1 MERNFTNFMN
11 RKDLKEKVIVG
22 GGMAAIFLPVRLV
35 FFTFVSKYWIGSV
48 GLVFIVAITMH
59 ILSTKNKLGKFGR
72 MYQNQTRKLTTGKLG
87 NGLIVLSIILII
99 YLGVTPYLIEKANT
113 TYFEEKEFYSE
124 VFKLAMDHTSTGK
137 LQKFEGKIPDEK
149 LLNGNLTPFQ
159 AFERSFAIVASIAND
174 ATNGWV
180 LHFYTVGFVGQV
192 EYLGILLFYRFMNR
206 KKT

>member
-22 GGMAAIFLPVRLV
+22 GVMTAIFLPVRLV

-48 GLVFIVAITMH
+48 GLISIVAITMH

-99 YLGVTPYLIEKANT
+99 YLGVAPYLIEKANT
-113 TYFEEKEFYSE
+113 TYFKEKEFYSK
-124 VFKLAMDHTSTGK
+124 VFKSAMDNTTIGK
-137 LQKFEGKIPDEK
+137 SQKSEVKIPYEN
-149 LLNGNLTPFQ
+149 LFNRNLTPFQ
-159 AFERSFAIVASIAND
+159 EFERSFAIIASIAND
-174 ATNGWV
+174 ITNGWV
-180 LHFYTVGFVGQV
+180 LHFYTVGFVGQI
-192 EYLGILLFYRFMNR
+192 EYLGILLFYRFMHR
-206 KKT
+206 KKN